1 MAAALS
7 DDPEIKAAYSTG
19 DLYLAFAKQAGAVPL
34 EATKSTHKA
43 ARDLFKA
50 CVLGVRYG
58 MLSDNLAL
66 RIGKSTPYAKE
77 LLRYHKRIYKTY
89 WN

>member
-1 MAAALS
+1 M
-7 DDPEIKAAYSTG
+7 KAAYSTG
-19 DLYLAFAKQAGAVPL
+19 DPYLAFAKPAGAVPL
-34 EATKSTHKA
+34 NATKSTHKA
-43 ARDLFKA
+43 ARELFKA
-50 CVLGVRYG
+50 LVLGVQYG